1 MDQFRI
7 DKQDPELLG
16 ADRGARMFRV
26 LAICQEDP
34 SHLLGGMGRA
44 VGELYRA
51 MARREDVE
59 IDLLTTGPGEG
70 MVEIDGYRKHRSDKL
85 VCWKPRLPDLAA
97 LLAADIQ
104 LARTLTQL
112 LARGHRWNLVHQ
124 HEWNTVQVARMVRD
138 ALCVPLVGTMHL
150 CISRLMQVDSQP
162 GVPSECDLYL
172 MQQEG
177 HLVCDPRELILCS
190 KSYVKQV
197 RETFMTD
204 RSINMIYNGIDR
216 ERWFRE
222 AGDGDRARFQNGL
235 SADRPIALYVGR
247 IATMKGI
254 TQILDAV
261 EAEDT
266 GYCVVV
272 CGEVNANS
280 DAEKESWEVTKR
292 LRSIEACIPWRFRWL
307 GFKHGQELLDLYA
320 AANVGLMP
328 SIHEPFGIAA
338 LEHLAMG
345 VPLIATEVDGL
356 GEVMVEDCAEE
367 FGIIIPP
374 KSPRAIVEALKLRHS
389 LPPEAVEDLR
399 QNGYRRCRA
408 FSWDEAAAKTVEVY
422 HHAIG
427 GDLCL

>member
-1 MDQFRI
+1 M
-7 DKQDPELLG
+7 
-16 ADRGARMFRV
+16 

-34 SHLLGGMGRA
+34 HHLLGGMGMHVR
-44 VGELYRA
+44 ELYRA

-85 VCWKPRLPDLAA
+85 VCWKPRAPDLAA

-104 LARTLTQL
+104 MARTLAQL
-112 LARGHRWNLVHQ
+112 LAQGRRWDVIHA
-124 HEWNTVQVARMVRD
+124 HEWNTVQVARMARD
-138 ALCVPLVGTMHL
+138 ALQIPMVGTLHL
-150 CISRLMQVDSQP
+150 CITRLMQVDSQP
-162 GVPSECDLYL
+162 GAPSECDLYL

-204 RSINMIYNGIDR
+204 RPVHMIYNGIDR

-222 AGDGDRARFQNGL
+222 AGDGDRARFQHGL
-235 SADRPIALYVGR
+235 PTGKLAGAFGEDRPIALYVGR

-261 EAEDT
+261 EAEDN
-266 GYCVVV
+266 GYCVVC
-272 CGEVNANS
+272 CGEVNANT
-280 DAEKESWEVTKR
+280 DADKEAWSVTQR
-292 LRSIEACIPWRFRWL
+292 IRALEACMPWRFRWL
-307 GFKHGQELLDLYA
+307 GFRHGQELLDLYA
-320 AANVGLMP
+320 AASVGLMP

-356 GEVMVEDCAEE
+356 GEVVVDDCDTVAERDQAEE
-367 FGIIIPP
+367 FGIIIPAR
-374 KSPRAIVEALKLRHS
+374 SPRAIVEALKLRRG
-389 LPPEAVEDLR
+389 LAPAVVEEMR
-399 QNGYRRCRA
+399 QAGYRRCQA
-408 FSWDEAAAKTVEVY
+408 FSWDTAAEQTVKVY
-422 HHAIG
+422 HQATG
-427 GDLCL
+427 GATCP